1 MDAFRRADVGLGHTG
16 SFAAVG
22 SMSGLTPGADI
33 LAAFRHFRKV
43 PILLQ
48 KSEIAR
54 R

>member
-1 MDAFRRADVGLGHTG
+1 MAAALRGVYAEARMSAFASCGHAVALVMG
-16 SFAAVG
+16 SY
-22 SMSGLTPGADI
+22 
-33 LAAFRHFRKV
+33 V